1 MLDAQFN
8 GSRPIIA
15 EVGRQTSTQVV
26 EVEEVVEVAT
36 VSTTLTLEQ
45 NAEEVDFDELRTRLA
60 ALYNVPISSIRLGLS
75 GGSVVLTLEIIAAN
89 STDSVALASVVAA
102 TTSAT
107 ISSALGSVAVISSVQ
122 QLVRNETIRRNQ
134 TLEVLLD
141 CPVGHW

>member
-45 NAEEVDFDELRTRLA
+45 NAEEVDFDELRQRLA
-60 ALYNVPISSIRLGLS
+60 TLYNVPASTIRLGL
-75 GGSVVLTLEIIAAN
+75 
-89 STDSVALASVVAA
+89 
-102 TTSAT
+102 
-107 ISSALGSVAVISSVQ
+107 
-122 QLVRNETIRRNQ
+122 
-134 TLEVLLD
+134 
-141 CPVGHW
+141 